1 MTKPAAKSQANLD
14 LALALLEQAAKL
26 LASTTAK
33 QPSPAERSA
42 SPTIERPPPTSPR
55 VAKLLRELGVGVA
68 PDDLHMSRNSSTP
81 RGARAVVPR
90 RAVVALLATEDAS
103 VAEIARETGLAES
116 TVRAHMPR

>member
-26 LASTTAK
+26 LASTTAR

-42 SPTIERPPPTSPR
+42 SPTIERPPASPR
-55 VAKLLRELGVGVA
+55 VAKLLRGLGVN
-68 PDDLHMSRNSSTP
+68 PDDLHASRNSATP
-81 RGARAVVPR
+81 RGALSVAAR
-90 RAVVALLATEDAS
+90 RAVVAYLVLDSLS
-103 VAEIARETGLAES
+103 VVQIARETGLAES